1 MKKYFILLF
10 LLLPLLISGCGEE
23 TASSGSTITIT
34 PESMSVTD
42 GSSTS
47 SWHSNYFVITVTSSS
62 GKPAGNIKINISA
75 TWAYPDTYNFIR
87 LYDGNTLKSSPFE
100 ATTDESGSYL
110 LRFDYQSGGGLEY
123 SSDCGLMVTSG
134 SATGC
139 ADFEIAAD

>member
-1 MKKYFILLF
+1 MKRYFILLF
-10 LLLPLLISGCGEE
+10 LLLPLLVFGCGEE
-23 TASSGSTITIT
+23 TASSGSTITIS

-47 SWHSNYFVITVTSSS
+47 SWHSNYFNITVTSSS
-62 GKPAGNIKINISA
+62 GKPSGNIKINISA
-75 TWAYPDTYNFIR
+75 TWAYPDPYNFIR

-100 ATTDESGSYL
+100 ATTDENGSYM

-123 SSDCGLMVTSG
+123 SSDCGLMITSG
-134 SATGC
+134 STTGC